1 MPLLKSGKLLLAA
14 SVILLSSCRSSTPP
28 KIEVCLGN
36 GFGGADCILK
46 DGARKERLPSELQNY
61 WMTNQDDIAAFS
73 AWCYDTSL
81 KNATQGVAN
90 MKADLRAN
98 P

>member
-1 MPLLKSGKLLLAA
+1 MLLSSVGKKLCLV
-14 SVILLSSCRSSTPP
+14 SVILLSSCRSSQPP
-28 KIEVCLGN
+28 KIEICLGN

-46 DGARKERLPSELQNY
+46 DGTRKERLPSELQNY
-61 WMTNQDDIAAFS
+61 WMTNQDDISAFS
-73 AWCYDTSL
+73 AWCYNTSL
-81 KNATQGVAN
+81 KNATQGVEN